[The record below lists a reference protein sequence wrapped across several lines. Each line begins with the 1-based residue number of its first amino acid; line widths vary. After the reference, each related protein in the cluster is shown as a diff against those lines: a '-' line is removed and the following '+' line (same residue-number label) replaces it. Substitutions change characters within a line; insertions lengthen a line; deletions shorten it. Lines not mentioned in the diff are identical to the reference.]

1 MNIELRG
8 VAKFYGRTR
17 ALDRASMEI
26 VPGQIVGLLGANGSG
41 KTTLLRCLYGLTM
54 PDAGAIYYDD
64 KEFTRDDIELR
75 RRMFFLPD
83 FPFVFAEM
91 TVLQHVGMCLKLFGV
106 SRPGVEA
113 LTVQLLKDLDLLPL
127 AERPMLAM
135 SRGQFY
141 KAALCAMIAVDPEVW
156 MLDEPFASGMD
167 PQGISVFKERARDAA
182 QRGRTILYS
191 TQILDVAERFSDRV
205 CILDGGEVK
214 AFGKLSELENMTTG
228 KGLEQVFHA
237 LREIK

>member
-1 MNIELRG
+1 
-8 VAKFYGRTR
+8 
-17 ALDRASMEI
+17 
-26 VPGQIVGLLGANGSG
+26 
-41 KTTLLRCLYGLTM
+41 M

-91 TVLQHVGMCLKLFGV
+91 TVLQHVGMSLKLFGV
-106 SRPGVEA
+106 SRPGVEE

-167 PQGISVFKERARDAA
+167 PQGISVFKERAREAA

-214 AFGKLSELENMTTG
+214 AFGKISELESMTTG
-228 KGLEQVFHA
+228 KGLEQVFRA
-237 LREIK
+237 LREVQ